1 MLGVVL
7 SMYQLADMVD
17 NILKEMDLNDDG
29 TLDYL
34 EYALAKLK
42 SKDDSSQGENKDD
55 KNKEEKKK

>member
-1 MLGVVL
+1 
-7 SMYQLADMVD
+7 MYQLADMVD